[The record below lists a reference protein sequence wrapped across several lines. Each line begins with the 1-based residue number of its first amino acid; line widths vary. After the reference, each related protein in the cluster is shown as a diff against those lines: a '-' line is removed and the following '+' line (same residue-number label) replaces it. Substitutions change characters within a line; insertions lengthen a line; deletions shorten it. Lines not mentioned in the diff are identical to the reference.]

1 MKSMTGFGKSVKEY
15 NGVSLSCELTSL
27 NNKYLE
33 TAFNVP
39 DDIESFRIDMIE
51 ILKKYIKRGYI
62 EIKIEI
68 RHNKDM
74 VFKIDK
80 EMLNS
85 FIPELRKMIDEFSL
99 DRTLDLKT
107 LFSIPNIFKREKFQE
122 KNIILE
128 LLEEA
133 VKELIRFREKEGE
146 NIRKSLEEKI
156 NFMSDEIQKIMFE
169 SNEALKDKKEEIF
182 KKLMAL
188 KELGLN
194 FSKEDIEFLGFRG
207 EIDEEI
213 IRLKSHIDL
222 LKETLYDVNPVGRKI
237 GFIIQEILR
246 EVNTIGSKAILPGT
260 VHRVIKIKEVVEE
273 IREQSMNIE

>member
-15 NGVSLSCELTSL
+15 NGLSLLCELTSL

-33 TAFNVP
+33 IVFNVP

-74 VFKIDK
+74 VFKIEK

-107 LFSIPNIFKREKFQE
+107 LFSIPNVFKKEKFQE
-122 KNIILE
+122 KNVILE
-128 LLEEA
+128 LLEES
-133 VKELIRFREKEGE
+133 VKDLISFREKEGE
-146 NIRKSLEEKI
+146 NIKKSLEEKI
-156 NFMSDEIQKIMFE
+156 NFMRTEIDKIMFE
-169 SNEALKDKKEEIF
+169 SNEALKDKKEDIY
-182 KKLMAL
+182 KKLLTL

-222 LKETLYDVNPVGRKI
+222 LKETLYEDNPVGRKI